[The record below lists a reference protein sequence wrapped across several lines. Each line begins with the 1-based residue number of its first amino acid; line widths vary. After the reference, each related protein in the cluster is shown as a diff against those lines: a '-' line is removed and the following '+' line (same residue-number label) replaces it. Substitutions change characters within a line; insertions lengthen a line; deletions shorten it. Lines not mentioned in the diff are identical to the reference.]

1 MRRARHIAGLDIGS
15 GTVKLVLAE
24 DNGTQLQIIGAVNV
38 PALGMRRGAVAST
51 ASVSEAIGKARAEI
65 KRQTGVDVRNAYVG
79 ANDSRITTHSAK
91 GLVAV
96 SRADGQIAEDDI
108 SRAISAAEESLPR
121 LQNRQIL
128 HQFPIQFRVDS
139 DVSVRDPLGMQGV
152 KLEVEA
158 IFVTAFLPNYK
169 NLIDAVD
176 GARVAVDDIVASHL
190 AAAQVLL
197 TKTQKEIGVMLLN
210 IGAET
215 SEIAVWEEDVL
226 LSLEVLPIGSSHIAQ
241 DIALGFQVSMETA
254 ERMKKSY
261 VQLVEGGKKEIR
273 LSGFDKSLEDNFSPR
288 KLQDIVNARL
298 GDIFEL
304 TTKHLKKIGRAGLLP
319 AGVILTG
326 GGANLAGAVEITK
339 KELKLPTEIGEV
351 AGLTGKVNLVSGP
364 EWTTALGLCRWGGIN
379 ERSDSPFKVSIPYS
393 KKLKKF
399 LQLLIP

>member
-1 MRRARHIAGLDIGS
+1 MMRVRHIAGLDIGS
-15 GTVKLVLAE
+15 GAVKLVLAE
-24 DNGTQLQIIGAVNV
+24 DNGSQLQIVGAVNV
-38 PALGMRRGAVAST
+38 PTLGMRRGAVANPS
-51 ASVSEAIGKARAEI
+51 SVTEAILKARSEI
-65 KRQTGVDVRNAYVG
+65 KRQTGVDVRSAYIG
-79 ANDSRITTHSAK
+79 ANDSRITTHTAK

-108 SRAISAAEESLPR
+108 ARSISAAEESLPR

-128 HQFPIQFRVDS
+128 HQFPIQFRVDG
-139 DVSVRDPLGMQGV
+139 DISVRDPLGMQGI

-158 IFVTAFLPNYK
+158 IFVTAFLPHYK
-169 NLIDAVD
+169 NLVDAVD
-176 GARVAVDDIVASHL
+176 GARITVDDIVASHL
-190 AAAQVLL
+190 AAAQILL
-197 TKTQKEIGVMLLN
+197 SKTQREIGVMLLN

-273 LSGFDKSLEDNFSPR
+273 LSGFDKSLEDNFSSR

-326 GGANLAGAVEITK
+326 GGANLAGIVDITK
-339 KELKLPTEIGEV
+339 KELRLPTEIGEV
-351 AGLTGKVNLVSGP
+351 TNLTGKANLVSGS
-364 EWTTALGLCRWGGIN
+364 EWSTALGLCRWGGTR
-379 ERSDSPFKVSIPYS
+379 ERSDSPFRMSIPYS
-393 KKLKKF
+393 KKIKKF